1 MKPIWIAVTVVAVV
15 TTLAPISANAQQSGT
30 ATTVPQAG
38 TARGVYF
45 DLRPGLTKDEFV
57 DLTAELGSLL
67 RFRQLGDSMTLG
79 RGKADIGT
87 QFATTPIE
95 GAKET
100 WTVVGRYGVSD
111 RVDVGAWGGY
121 NTGLN
126 YGLAGGE
133 ARIALLREG
142 SSSPVSL
149 LLRPSV
155 TSLVGPS
162 EVWAATASIDF
173 SASRAFG
180 PVAPFAGVA
189 TTGTVAIERSNDV
202 SLDPATANGSIAYAG
217 LSYRWRSIAV
227 SAEVEKGTH
236 VSYAFRL
243 GTRF

>member
-1 MKPIWIAVTVVAVV
+1 MKPLSVALTVVAIA
-15 TTLAPISANAQQSGT
+15 TILAPVAANAQQSGT
-30 ATTVPQAG
+30 AKTPQMG
-38 TARGVYF
+38 TARSVYF
-45 DLRPGLTKDEFV
+45 DLPSGLTKDEFA
-57 DLTAELGSLL
+57 DLAAELGSLL
-67 RFRQLGDSMTLG
+67 RFRQVGDSVTLG
-79 RGKADIGT
+79 RGKFDIGT

-95 GAKET
+95 GARET
-100 WTVVGRYGVSD
+100 LNVVGRLGVSD

-126 YGLAGGE
+126 YGLVGGE

-173 SASRAFG
+173 SVSRAFG
-180 PVAPFAGVA
+180 SVTPYAGVA
-189 TTGTVAIERSNDV
+189 TTGTLALERSNDV
-202 SLDPATANGSIAYAG
+202 SLDPATANGNAAYAG
-217 LSYRWRSIAV
+217 LSYRWRSVAV
-227 SAEVEKGTH
+227 SAEVEKAAH

>member
-1 MKPIWIAVTVVAVV
+1 MKPFSIALTAVALAI
-15 TTLAPISANAQQSGT
+15 TLAPVAAHAQSST
-30 ATTVPQAG
+30 AKAPQVV
-38 TARGVYF
+38 TARSVYF
-45 DLRPGLTKDEFV
+45 DLHTGLTQEEFAN
-57 DLTAELGSLL
+57 LTAEIGSLL
-67 RFRQLGDSMTLG
+67 RFRQAGDSMTLG

-95 GAKET
+95 GGRET
-100 WTVVGRYGVSD
+100 WNIVGRYGVAD

-126 YGLAGGE
+126 YGLVGGE

-142 SSSPVSL
+142 SSSPVSVL
-149 LLRPSV
+149 FRPSV

-162 EVWAATASIDF
+162 EVWAATASFDV
-173 SASRAFG
+173 SVSKAFG
-180 PVAPFAGVA
+180 AIAPYAGVA
-189 TTGTVAIERSNDV
+189 TTGTLALERTNAV
-202 SLDPATANGSIAYAG
+202 SLDPATANGSAAYAG